1 MTFGA
6 LVALVVVQVAVAGGA
21 TARRPTRATAPGA
34 VAEAVASGR
43 TAAPPSP
50 AASDRSA
57 VDLALTKVVGGLS
70 SPLFVTDAGDAS
82 GPLFVV
88 EKGGRIRILSGG
100 VITGT
105 FLDIHTKVSKDGER
119 GLLGLAFHPDY
130 ATNGRFYIDYTDL
143 HGRIAIAVYHRSASD
158 PDKADPTGSVLL
170 RIPKPYSNHNGG
182 MLAFGPD
189 GYLYIGT
196 GDGGGAGDPGDR
208 AQSTGSL
215 LGKLLRIDINGR
227 TSARPYR
234 IPSSNPY
241 VGRTGLDQIWARGLR
256 NPWRFSFDSVTGD
269 LWVGDVGQDRWEEI
283 DRSPAAG
290 GGGRGKNYGWRV
302 MEGKA
307 CYRPA
312 SGCSKAG
319 KKLPLTVYSHAR
331 GCAVTGGYVYR
342 GSEFPDLVGGY
353 LFGDFCSGRIWV
365 VTAAGAASQSPRLL
379 LDSNRMISSF
389 GQGQDG
395 SIYLTDLA
403 GGSTGAGAVYKLVDT
418 TP

>member
-1 MTFGA
+1 
-6 LVALVVVQVAVAGGA
+6 
-21 TARRPTRATAPGA
+21 
-34 VAEAVASGR
+34 
-43 TAAPPSP
+43 
-50 AASDRSA
+50 
-57 VDLALTKVVGGLS
+57 
-70 SPLFVTDAGDAS
+70 
-82 GPLFVV
+82 
-88 EKGGRIRILSGG
+88 
-100 VITGT
+100 
-105 FLDIHTKVSKDGER
+105 
-119 GLLGLAFHPDY
+119 
-130 ATNGRFYIDYTDL
+130 
-143 HGRIAIAVYHRSASD
+143 
-158 PDKADPTGSVLL
+158 
-170 RIPKPYSNHNGG
+170 
-182 MLAFGPD
+182 
-189 GYLYIGT
+189 
-196 GDGGGAGDPGDR
+196 
-208 AQSTGSL
+208 L